1 MSNPN
6 RKTNAQLVDVINQLK
21 AQSRD
26 TGSAVWRDVAMR
38 LSKSRKN
45 WAQPNLSRVS
55 RHAPEG
61 ATISCLA
68 NYSAVVRYPATTL
81 SPPTV

>member
-55 RHAPEG
+55 RHAPG
-61 ATISCLA
+61 VQQSSCLA
-68 NYSAVVRYPATTL
+68 NYSAVVRYPVTTL

>member
-6 RKTNAQLVDVINQLK
+6 NKTNAQLVDVINQLK
-21 AQSRD
+21 AQSRE

-38 LSKSRKN
+38 LSRSRKN
-45 WAQPNLSRVS
+45 WTNPNLSRVS

-61 ATISCLA
+61 ATISFLA
-68 NYSAVVRYPATTL
+68 SFSVVVSLPVTIP